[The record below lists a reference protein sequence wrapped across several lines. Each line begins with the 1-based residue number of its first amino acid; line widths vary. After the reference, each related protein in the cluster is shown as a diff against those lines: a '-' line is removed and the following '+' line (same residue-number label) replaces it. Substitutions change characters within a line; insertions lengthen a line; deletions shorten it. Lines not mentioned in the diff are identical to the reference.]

1 MTDIVVDAE
10 AGTLQVSRSLLLA
23 LGNFSGG
30 ATGRGD
36 PPSGAS
42 VKALRAA
49 GMLGPTGLHDML
61 VPIAAAVA
69 DPLVRI
75 AFDHLGPGPVA
86 ESPGWIT
93 PDVTVLAVPGE
104 DGLDEIL
111 SFGTSFLVAR
121 IAGVVGLGP
130 RPDAVA
136 LAGSLKVDPGLLE
149 AAVTGL
155 VGSAE
160 DVRRHLGPAV
170 PAAWVDA
177 IVALRDGPRRH
188 WRVTTRWGA
197 AGSPRGRSV
206 EIVENRDG
214 TLLLVGRV
222 GSGTEL
228 TAVTPTAVW
237 RLLIGLLPGDDEL

>member
-1 MTDIVVDAE
+1 VTDIVVDAE

-23 LGNFSGG
+23 LGAFSGG
-30 ATGRGD
+30 ATGRAD
-36 PPSGAS
+36 PPSGVT

-61 VPIAAAVA
+61 LPIATAVA

-75 AFDHLGPGPVA
+75 AFDHLGPGPLA
-86 ESPGWIT
+86 ESAGWIT

-104 DGLDEIL
+104 EGLDEIL

-121 IAGVVGLGP
+121 IAGLVGLGP
-130 RPDAVA
+130 RPDATD
-136 LAGSLKVDPGLLE
+136 LPGSLKVDPGLVE
-149 AAVTGL
+149 AALTGL
-155 VGSAE
+155 IGSVD
-160 DVRRHLGPAV
+160 DVRRHVGPAV
-170 PAAWVDA
+170 PASWTGA

-188 WRVTTRWGA
+188 WRVTTSWGA
-197 AGSPRGRSV
+197 ASNPQGRSV
-206 EIVENRDG
+206 EIVESGDG
-214 TLLLVGRV
+214 TLLLVARI
-222 GSGTEL
+222 GSGAEL

>member
-1 MTDIVVDAE
+1 MNEIVVDAE
-10 AGTLQVSRSLLLA
+10 AGTLQMSRSLLLA

-75 AFDHLGPGPVA
+75 TFDHLGPGAVT

-121 IAGVVGLGP
+121 LARLVGLGP
-130 RPDAVA
+130 RPDAAA
-136 LAGSLKVDPGLLE
+136 LAGSLTVDPGLLE

-155 VGSAE
+155 IGSA
-160 DVRRHLGPAV
+160 DDMRRHLGPAV
-170 PAAWVDA
+170 PVAWVDG

-188 WRVTTRWGA
+188 WRVTTSWGA
-197 AGSPRGRSV
+197 VASPRGRSV

-214 TLLLVGRV
+214 TLLLVDRT

-237 RLLIGLLPGDDEL
+237 RLLIGLLPGDEEL

>member
-1 MTDIVVDAE
+1 MSEIVVDVE
-10 AGTLQVSRSLLLA
+10 AGTLSVSRPLLLA
-23 LGNFSGG
+23 LGAFSGG
-30 ATGRGD
+30 ATGRAD
-36 PPSGAS
+36 PPSGVT
-42 VKALRAA
+42 VKTLRAA

-75 AFDHLGPGPVA
+75 TFDQLGPGPVT
-86 ESPGWIT
+86 EGPGWIT

-121 IAGVVGLGP
+121 LAALVGLGP
-130 RPDAVA
+130 RPGAGA
-136 LAGSLKVDPGLLE
+136 LPGSLKVDPGLLE
-149 AAVTGL
+149 AAFTGL
-155 VGSAE
+155 VGSDE

-177 IVALRDGPRRH
+177 VVALRDGLRRH
-188 WRVTTRWGA
+188 WRVTTTWGA
-197 AGSPRGRSV
+197 ASNPGHRSV
-206 EIVENRDG
+206 EIVEITDG
-214 TLLLVGRV
+214 TLLLVGRTDR
-222 GSGTEL
+222 GAEL
-228 TAVTPTAVW
+228 TPVTPTAVW

>member
-1 MTDIVVDAE
+1 MPDILVDAD
-10 AGTLQVSRSLLLA
+10 AGTLQMTRSLLLA
-23 LGNFSGG
+23 LGAFSGG
-30 ATGRGD
+30 ATGRAD
-36 PPSGAS
+36 PPSGVT
-42 VKALRAA
+42 VKALRSA

-75 AFDHLGPGPVA
+75 TFDHLGPGSAA

-104 DGLDEIL
+104 DGLDQIL

-121 IAGVVGLGP
+121 IAGLVGLGP
-130 RPDAVA
+130 RPDAAA
-136 LAGSLKVDPGLLE
+136 LSGSLKMDPGLLE
-149 AAVTGL
+149 AALTGL
-155 VGSAE
+155 VRSSD

-170 PAAWVDA
+170 PAPWIDA
-177 IVALRDGPRRH
+177 IVALSDGPRRH
-188 WRVTTRWGA
+188 WRVTTSWGA

-206 EIVENRDG
+206 EIIESRHG
-214 TLLLVGRV
+214 PLLLVDRV
-222 GSGTEL
+222 DSGTEL

>member
-1 MTDIVVDAE
+1 
-10 AGTLQVSRSLLLA
+10 
-23 LGNFSGG
+23 
-30 ATGRGD
+30 
-36 PPSGAS
+36 
-42 VKALRAA
+42 
-49 GMLGPTGLHDML
+49 MLGPTGLHDML

-75 AFDHLGPGPVA
+75 VYHRLGPGPA
-86 ESPGWIT
+86 TESPGWIT

-121 IAGVVGLGP
+121 LAALVELGP
-130 RPDAVA
+130 RPDAA
-136 LAGSLKVDPGLLE
+136 PLPGSLKVDPGLLE
-149 AAVTGL
+149 AAFTGL

-170 PAAWVDA
+170 PGAWVDA
-177 IVALRDGPRRH
+177 IVGLRAGPRRH
-188 WRVTTRWGA
+188 WRVTTSWGA
-197 AGSPRGRSV
+197 ASNPGGRSV
-206 EIVENRDG
+206 EIVESADG
-214 TLLLVGRV
+214 TLLLVDRTDRGA
-222 GSGTEL
+222 EL

>member
-23 LGNFSGG
+23 LGAFSGG
-30 ATGRGD
+30 ATGRAD
-36 PPSGAS
+36 PPSGVT

-75 AFDHLGPGPVA
+75 TFDHLGPGPA
-86 ESPGWIT
+86 TESAGWIT

-121 IAGVVGLGP
+121 LAALVGLGP
-130 RPDAVA
+130 RPDAA
-136 LAGSLKVDPGLLE
+136 RLPGSLKADPGLLE
-149 AAVTGL
+149 AALTGL
-155 VGSAE
+155 VGSAD

-170 PAAWVDA
+170 PAAWTDA
-177 IVALRDGPRRH
+177 IVALNDGPRRH
-188 WRVTTRWGA
+188 WRVSTSWGA
-197 AGSPRGRSV
+197 ASNPGARSV
-206 EIVENRDG
+206 EIVESRDG
-214 TLLLVGRV
+214 TLLLVGRTER
-222 GSGTEL
+222 GAEL